1 MSDIERFFFS
11 DQTVSATGGELI
23 FGGID
28 SRKYSGSITYVP
40 VVIEGYWEFQM
51 TKYYFC

>member
-1 MSDIERFFFS
+1 MSDNEVFVFS
-11 DQTVSATGGELI
+11 DQTAAVGGELA
-23 FGGID
+23 FGSID
-28 SRKYSGSITYVP
+28 SRKYSGSITYIP